1 MAEIQIRR
9 GESKNINMVGYHYYM
24 TPEIAAKGLEKLPKA
39 IETKPKQWHVL
50 DWPDLSKMDVFID
63 PYLQTR

>member
-1 MAEIQIRR
+1 
-9 GESKNINMVGYHYYM
+9 M
-24 TPEIAAKGLEKLPKA
+24 TPEIAAEGLEKLPKA
-39 IETKPKQWHVL
+39 IETKPKQWHIL